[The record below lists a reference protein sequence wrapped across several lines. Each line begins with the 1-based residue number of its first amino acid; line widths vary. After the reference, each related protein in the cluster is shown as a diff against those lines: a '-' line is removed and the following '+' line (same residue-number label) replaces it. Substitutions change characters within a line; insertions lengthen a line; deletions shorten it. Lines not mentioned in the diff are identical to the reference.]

1 MYESVTIMT
10 QPAQVLKLVV
20 GVVAINVMSFQNTLI
35 IYSTPFTFLRFTA
48 GI

>member
-1 MYESVTIMT
+1 MDESVTIMT

-20 GVVAINVMSFQNTLI
+20 GVVAVNMMPFQNTLI
-35 IYSTPFTFLRFTA
+35 IYSTPFAFLRFIA